1 MDEKEEENMTKAIKN
16 SLERKRKKNH
26 RVLMN
31 VGERQIKERA
41 REWKREG
48 EKRKIVMSFLLLN
61 KERKEMLLKQK
72 KLKRK
77 FPQKFI
83 I

>member
-1 MDEKEEENMTKAIKN
+1 
-16 SLERKRKKNH
+16 
-26 RVLMN
+26 MN

-61 KERKEMLLKQK
+61 KERKVERDVVEAK

>member
-72 KLKRK
+72 N
-77 FPQKFI
+77 
-83 I
+83 